1 MGSGGTERGRGGLG
15 LSRRHRNGWGEGRQ
29 LGLIQNK
36 LYGQKLFER
45 TAEGGSPVLTQERK
59 YQAGGKKALIKPH
72 CSNHYRV
79 DPYRLDFLGGD

>member
-1 MGSGGTERGRGGLG
+1 MVCV
-15 LSRRHRNGWGEGRQ
+15 LSRQ